1 MEHSSNSNLTREE
14 RRMELERISRSKNGM
29 LELHRLRQVAL
40 VNKAKSM
47 PVARANDSLERMI
60 HDILGHE
67 FPQEQVE

>member
-1 MEHSSNSNLTREE
+1 
-14 RRMELERISRSKNGM
+14 MELERISRSKNGM

-40 VNKAKSM
+40 GNKVKSM

>member
-40 VNKAKSM
+40 GNKAKSM